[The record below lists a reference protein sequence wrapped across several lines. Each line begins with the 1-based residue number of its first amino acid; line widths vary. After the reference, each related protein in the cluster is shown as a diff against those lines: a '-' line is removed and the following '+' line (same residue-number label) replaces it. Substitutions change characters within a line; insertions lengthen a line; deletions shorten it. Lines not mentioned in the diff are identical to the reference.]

1 MGKPKE
7 TFNKKDKEKK
17 RLQKREEKRE
27 KMEER
32 RASAKKGKSLEDMM
46 AYIDE
51 HGNITDKPHDP
62 RIKKVFKQEEIHLGV
77 PIREEESAIRTG
89 VVAFFNNEKGFGFI
103 NDKQS
108 GERIFVHANNL
119 TEPIAESNRV
129 SFEVEMG
136 ARGPVAINITKL
148 P

>member
-1 MGKPKE
+1 MAKPKE

-17 RLQKREEKRE
+17 RLQKRQEKRD
-27 KMEER
+27 KMDER
-32 RASAKKGKSLEDMM
+32 RANSKKGKSLEDMM

-51 HGNITDKPHDP
+51 NGNITDKPHDP
-62 RIKKVFKQEEIHLGV
+62 RIKRVFKQEDIRIGV
-77 PIREEESAIRTG
+77 PEQEEVSAVRTG
-89 VVAFFNNEKGFGFI
+89 VVAFFNSEKGFGFI
-103 NDKQS
+103 NDKQT
-108 GERIFVHANNL
+108 GERIFVHINNL
-119 TEPIAESNRV
+119 SEPIVESNKV

>member
-1 MGKPKE
+1 MAKPKE

-17 RLQKREEKRE
+17 RLQKRQEKQD
-27 KMEER
+27 KMDER
-32 RASAKKGKSLEDMM
+32 RANAKKGKSLEDMM

-51 HGNITDKPHDP
+51 NGNITDKPQDP
-62 RIKKVFKQEEIHLGV
+62 RIKRVFKQEDIRIGV
-77 PIREEESAIRTG
+77 PEQEEVSAIRTG

-103 NDKQS
+103 NDKQT
-108 GERIFVHANNL
+108 GERIFVHVNNL
-119 TEPIAESNRV
+119 TEPIAESNKV
-129 SFEVEMG
+129 TFEVEMG

>member
-1 MGKPKE
+1 MAKPKE

-17 RLQKREEKRE
+17 RLQKRKEKE
-27 KMEER
+27 DKMEER
-32 RASAKKGKSLEDMM
+32 RANTKKGKSLEDMM

-51 HGNITDKPHDP
+51 NGNITDKPQDP
-62 RIKKVFKQEEIHLGV
+62 RIKRVFKQEDIRIGV
-77 PIREEESAIRTG
+77 PEQEEVSAIRTG

-103 NDKQS
+103 NDKQT
-108 GERIFVHANNL
+108 GERIFVHVNNL
-119 TEPIAESNRV
+119 TEPIAESNKV
-129 SFEVEMG
+129 TFEVEMG